1 MKQLFLIITICSLAA
16 IVFAQNVGIGTTTP
30 GSKLQVTGGTEATYA
45 PGSGYLLLGNA
56 NGRNLVFDNNE
67 ILARENGQPFDLRL
81 QRHGGNVAIGT
92 SLPHPS
98 AKLDI
103 TSTTAGML
111 TPRMGTSQR
120 LAINNPAKGL
130 LVFDSTLNSF
140 FYYDGGK
147 WRGFYEQNYDASLQ
161 HYIDSA
167 GTAVNLPNSTSGDI
181 IYIPSTQNSGVI
193 YDNGGPNG
201 NYAANMNSLVVLPY
215 NVARDSTV
223 AFKIIVEEM
232 NTEAGYDSLYIIG
245 SVEGVEYDTIAVF
258 TGSQTGTI
266 TATMPYTFFNFKSNH
281 INQLPGFKIR
291 WGRIKIPSQMGGN
304 SIPDYGWYFDA
315 GKMAARG
322 GIQSGNN
329 WHSDSIGIASISFG
343 NGSQA
348 KGNYA
353 TAFGY
358 FSRASGF
365 GSTAMGYGTTASGT
379 YSTAIGTNTT
389 ASGYSST
396 AMGYATIASGTYSTA
411 MGTNTTASGTSSSA
425 MGYRT
430 TASGTYSTAM
440 GYNTTASGH
449 YSTAMGR
456 NTTATATATGSF
468 AIGDSDPYSRGL
480 RGSTQ
485 ANEFFARFNGG
496 YYLVSSNSA
505 ADIGVRLPGGGNAWV
520 GFSSR
525 KLKENFEPTNG
536 EMVLQKLSNIPLGS
550 WNYIGQDK
558 KTFRH
563 YGIMAQD
570 FYEAFG
576 KDSYGTIGNDTTV
589 NPLDM
594 QGISFTAIQALE
606 KRTQKIEVL
615 EKENASFEKENAALE
630 KEIAA
635 LKQEMLQ
642 MRKELDIILQK
653 SRK

>member
-1 MKQLFLIITICSLAA
+1 MKYLFLFINCLFCTPIL
-16 IVFAQNVGIGTTTP
+16 FAQNVGIGI
-30 GSKLQVTGGTEATYA
+30 SQ
-45 PGSGYLLLGNA
+45 
-56 NGRNLVFDNNE
+56 
-67 ILARENGQPFDLRL
+67 
-81 QRHGGNVAIGT
+81 
-92 SLPHPS
+92 PHPS
-98 AKLDI
+98 ARLDI
-103 TSTTAGML
+103 TSTTRGML

-120 LAINNPAKGL
+120 LAINNPAKEL

-167 GTAVNLPNSTSGDI
+167 GTAVNFPNSTSGDV
-181 IYIPSTQNSGVI
+181 IYIPPTQNSGVI

-201 NYAANMNSLVVLPY
+201 NYAANMNSWIYFNATP
-215 NVARDSTV
+215 NDSMV
-223 AFKIIVEEM
+223 GINLIIEEM
-232 NTEAGYDSLYIIG
+232 NTEAGYDSLYILG
-245 SVEGVEYDTIAVF
+245 SDFGSTWDTVATF
-258 TGSQTGTI
+258 TGSQTGST
-266 TATMPYTFFNFKSNH
+266 TMGHNTVALVFKSNH
-281 INQLPGFKIR
+281 INHLPGFKIR
-291 WGRIKIPSQMGGN
+291 WGRIKVPSQAAN
-304 SIPDYGWYFDA
+304 NPIPDYGWYFDA

-322 GIQSGNN
+322 GIQSGND
-329 WHSDSIGIASISFG
+329 WHTDSIGVASISFG
-343 NGSQA
+343 KGNQA

-358 FSRASGF
+358 FSRASGKNSTAM
-365 GSTAMGYGTTASGT
+365 GQRTIASGVASTAMGYGTTASGT
-379 YSTAIGTNTT
+379 YSTA
-389 ASGYSST
+389 
-396 AMGYATIASGTYSTA
+396 MGYATIASG
-411 MGTNTTASGTSSSA
+411 NF
-425 MGYRT
+425 
-430 TASGTYSTAM
+430 STAM
-440 GYNTTASGH
+440 GYNTAASNYGSTAMGTSTTASGF
-449 YSTAMGR
+449 YSTAMGTS
-456 NTTATATATGSF
+456 TTAMGNYSTTMGRNITANATASGSF
-468 AIGDSDPYSRGL
+468 AIGDADPNGRGI

-615 EKENASFEKENAALE
+615 ELENAAL
-630 KEIAA
+630 
-635 LKQEMLQ
+635 KQQVLQ
-642 MRKELDIILQK
+642 MRRELDILLQK
-653 SRK
+653 NQKK